1 MKKIPFLILFAVL
14 ALTSLAENATFNIAT
29 YNIRQANHSDSVAG
43 NGWGRREPHVASLIR
58 FHQFDIFGTQ
68 EGFRFQLDRL
78 RKDSTS
84 SARIFSMW
92 STTEISGCRR
102 LPTNR
107 DWDGTPSACAS
118 VPGDDSATNL
128 PDGNFSTSISTWI
141 MSAPW
146 PAPKAPV

>member
-68 EGFRFQLDRL
+68 EG
-78 RKDSTS
+78 
-84 SARIFSMW
+84 
-92 STTEISGCRR
+92 
-102 LPTNR
+102 
-107 DWDGTPSACAS
+107 AS
-118 VPGDDSATNL
+118 VPGGDSATNL